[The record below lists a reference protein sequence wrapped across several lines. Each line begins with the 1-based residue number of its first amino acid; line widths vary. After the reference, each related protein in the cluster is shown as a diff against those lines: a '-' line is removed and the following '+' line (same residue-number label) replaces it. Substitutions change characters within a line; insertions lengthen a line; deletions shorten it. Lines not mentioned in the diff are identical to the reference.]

1 MNKDVTKEIVKDIS
15 NSYYNVI
22 IDGLEE
28 QEHRF
33 FILKSVIDFV
43 VKLREKNINMS
54 LDDIFNDTII
64 NMIYDETDKYIG
76 GN

>member
-1 MNKDVTKEIVKDIS
+1 MNKDVTKEIVKEIS

-22 IDGLEE
+22 IDGLDE

-33 FILKSVIDFV
+33 LILKLVIDFV

-54 LDDIFNDTII
+54 LDNIFNDTII
-64 NMIYDETDKYIG
+64 NMIYDETNKYIG
-76 GN
+76 S